1 MLRERDV
8 TVHLFGELLR
18 TTVELPDAKAH
29 ILDAIF
35 DDRIYGPLAI
45 DALRNCFDAM
55 DLDTL
60 TDHLVGGIT
69 KREVLDRIPEPRS
82 VAFHVLAP
90 DDFVLEPLPNHL
102 YTRDTSAWL
111 YGGVVDQQHAQE
123 GPRMRETAHYE
134 AIYRWHPLFAGADV
148 RDLVGGRRRTG
159 SPPPRAATCWC
170 SAAARC

>member
-1 MLRERDV
+1 MLRERGV

-18 TTVELPDAKAH
+18 TTVELPEAKAH

-35 DDRIYGPLAI
+35 DERIYGPLAI

-60 TDHLVGGIT
+60 TDHLIGGIT
-69 KREVLDRIPEPRS
+69 KREILDRIPEPRS

-102 YTRDTSAWL
+102 YTRDTSAWI
-111 YGGVVDQQHAQE
+111 YGGVAINSMRKMARV
-123 GPRMRETAHYE
+123 RETAHYE
-134 AIYRWHPLFAGADV
+134 AIYRWHPLFAGGGFAH
-148 RDLVGGRRRTG
+148 LVEGAPRTG
-159 SPPPRAATCWC
+159 SPPPRAATC
-170 SAAARC
+170 S